1 MAFFF
6 FRVGVKY
13 ILLILL
19 SSVVRYPSSRIALI
33 PKFDMRDFARI
44 NFFDSFNLNIKYL
57 MCTLGVFLESNT
69 KHK

>member
-19 SSVVRYPSSRIALI
+19 SSVIWELGYNLGRSDHGFTRDKVINVFSLI
-33 PKFDMRDFARI
+33 
-44 NFFDSFNLNIKYL
+44 S
-57 MCTLGVFLESNT
+57 T
-69 KHK
+69 